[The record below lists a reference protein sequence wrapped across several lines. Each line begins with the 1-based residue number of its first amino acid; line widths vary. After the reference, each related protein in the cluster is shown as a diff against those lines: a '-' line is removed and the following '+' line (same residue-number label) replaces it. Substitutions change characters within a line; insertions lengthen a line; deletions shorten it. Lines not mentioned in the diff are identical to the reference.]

1 MQLCALARKCTRQT
15 QGNHL
20 NKMNGEKKNV
30 VFVIKI
36 LHKFYLNHVH
46 KQSKARQGKARQGNE
61 VFVTFY
67 FAIIV
72 RIVSMYFMQK

>member
-20 NKMNGEKKNV
+20 NKMKGEKKGCGVCNKD
-30 VFVIKI
+30 FTQI
-36 LHKFYLNHVH
+36 LSESCTQT
-46 KQSKARQGKARQGNE
+46 KQVEARQGNE